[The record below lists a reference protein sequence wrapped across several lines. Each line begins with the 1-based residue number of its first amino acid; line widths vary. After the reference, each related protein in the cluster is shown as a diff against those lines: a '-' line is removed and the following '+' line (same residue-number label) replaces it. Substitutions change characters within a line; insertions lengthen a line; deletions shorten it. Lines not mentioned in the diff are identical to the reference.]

1 MYEEDRENREDRDQ
15 EIERTEI
22 MDDVDEQETQ
32 TSSSRSQE
40 NRKSGSSQ
48 NVNWTTP
55 NRSSERTSSER
66 KTQWQESRQQN
77 NRPEHGYRNEY
88 RETVQAPRKK
98 NSWARKAAG
107 ITAAAVLFG
116 TVAGGVMTGVNYV
129 GARLTGLA
137 DITATAPAETEGTT
151 TAQVPET
158 SAASNNG
165 STTAVSTV
173 TDVSSIAEKAMPSLV
188 AINDT
193 MTVEQN
199 NFFGMPQTY
208 QAQSSG
214 SGIIV
219 GQNDT
224 ELLIATNNHVVSGAT
239 DMKVT
244 FTDSTQV
251 AAAVKGTDSATDLAI
266 IAVKLS
272 DIPSDT
278 MSKIKVATLGN
289 SDNVK
294 VGQQVI
300 AIGNA
305 LGYGQSLTV
314 GYISAL
320 DREITDE
327 NGIQHTYIQTDAAIN
342 PGNSGGALLDLNG
355 NVIGINAAKNASTEV
370 EGMGFAS
377 PISKAQEILNNLM
390 TKKTREA
397 VDESAQGYLGIQGT
411 NIDANASKEYGMP
424 VGIYVY
430 KIVEG
435 GAAANSDLKEKDII
449 TKFDGQSVTNMEELK
464 QMLTYYEGGSTV
476 SLTVQ
481 SLVNGSYVEHEVQIT
496 LGTKPASNS

>member
-66 KTQWQESRQQN
+66 KTQWQESKQQN

-158 SAASNNG
+158 SASSNNG

-370 EGMGFAS
+370 EGMGFAI

>member
-66 KTQWQESRQQN
+66 KTQWQESKQQN

-244 FTDSTQV
+244 FTNSTQI

-278 MSKIKVATLGN
+278 MSKIKVATLGD

-370 EGMGFAS
+370 EGMGFAI

>member
-173 TDVSSIAEKAMPSLV
+173 TDVSSIAEKAMHSLV

-370 EGMGFAS
+370 EGMGFAI